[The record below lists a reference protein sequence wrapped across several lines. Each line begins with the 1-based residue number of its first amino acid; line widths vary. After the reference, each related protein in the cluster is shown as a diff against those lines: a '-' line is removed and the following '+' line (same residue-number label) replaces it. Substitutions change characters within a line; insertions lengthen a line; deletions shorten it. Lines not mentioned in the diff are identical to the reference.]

1 MVNTYRVK
9 TYPDI
14 SGLAKMHIKSTPV
27 TLQSSVE
34 TPVPSPYLLQ
44 AHAAVARIL
53 HMTAMGETIE
63 KALHERE
70 RIGCLANDGS
80 SNIQQ
85 LLLVF

>member
-1 MVNTYRVK
+1 M
-9 TYPDI
+9 
-14 SGLAKMHIKSTPV
+14 LLKSTPV

-34 TPVPSPYLLQ
+34 TPAPSPYLLQ
-44 AHAAVARIL
+44 AHAAIARIL

-63 KALHERE
+63 KTLDERE
-70 RIGCLANDGS
+70 MIGCLANDGS